1 MSLLLKALSRVEQRQ
16 QAPANDAQK
25 PPVDLAIPPV
35 ISLPPVE
42 SPIPVAKETP
52 PPAPIVPPVESLIPP
67 AEPAVATVEPAA
79 PSVEK
84 IDQVEPAMV
93 APELPI
99 VEPLAE
105 IPDTAGDFSTA
116 LDAAMVADVRVVADS
131 PTADPITLDIAA
143 DQPAPFATPIAQPT
157 QPLEIDTTLLTIN
170 AEPPAAPPTAKAAA
184 PAAEIAEPLA
194 DVPPPVADASETYTD
209 FFADL
214 RDDLGNEPIWQQ
226 LEDLQ
231 RLVASDLGRFNTETV
246 SLEDSGDSSIEVTT
260 TEVLEIEAIDLPE
273 PNAVPLTASPPT
285 SSSTASIPPV
295 SPAEQFA
302 TAFPPFKSLS
312 EPATTVPPFVSPP
325 LSVAAPVE
333 AIPALIIAPSPA
345 PTPSQPVATAAPLN
359 FKPEFR
365 ELRDQLLAR
374 INIAKHPTLL
384 MVDAGQGIGDSSWLL
399 PLATSIIEKLNAT
412 KRDTPPQILIV
423 EAAGSDCGIAQSL
436 GLDAHLGLNHVLAR
450 RTDWN
455 ATVQSTPHPQIK
467 LLGRGAGQL
476 RSGDF
481 NRLAKCWAELSLRF
495 DLILVAAGPIYD
507 PPSVDQIQKTVSSSA
522 TMFFPLTTA
531 AVLCIE
537 LNGTPQSTATEA
549 KRFLDARGIQVLGCI
564 VQPTW

>member
-1 MSLLLKALSRVEQRQ
+1 M
-16 QAPANDAQK
+16 
-25 PPVDLAIPPV
+25 
-35 ISLPPVE
+35 
-42 SPIPVAKETP
+42 
-52 PPAPIVPPVESLIPP
+52 
-67 AEPAVATVEPAA
+67 
-79 PSVEK
+79 
-84 IDQVEPAMV
+84 
-93 APELPI
+93 
-99 VEPLAE
+99 
-105 IPDTAGDFSTA
+105 
-116 LDAAMVADVRVVADS
+116 
-131 PTADPITLDIAA
+131 
-143 DQPAPFATPIAQPT
+143 
-157 QPLEIDTTLLTIN
+157 
-170 AEPPAAPPTAKAAA
+170 
-184 PAAEIAEPLA
+184 A

-214 RDDLGNEPIWQQ
+214 RDDLGNEPLWQQ

-231 RLVASDLGRFNTETV
+231 RLVSSGLGRLDIETV

-260 TEVLEIEAIDLPE
+260 TEVLEIDAIDVPG
-273 PNAVPLTASPPT
+273 PNVTLTAATPPT
-285 SSSTASIPPV
+285 GSSRTFIPPA

-302 TAFPPFKSLS
+302 TAFPPFQTLS
-312 EPATTVPPFVSPP
+312 QPVTTAPPVAPP
-325 LSVAAPVE
+325 PSVAAAVE
-333 AIPALIIAPSPA
+333 TSLAQVVMPSAP
-345 PTPSQPVATAAPLN
+345 PTPPEPVAPAAPLN

-384 MVDAGQGIGDSSWLL
+384 MVDAGQDIGDSSWLL

-455 ATVQSTPHPQIK
+455 ATVQSTLHPQIK

-476 RSGDF
+476 RSSDF

-507 PPSVDQIQKTVSSSA
+507 PPSVDQVQKTLSSSA

-537 LNGTPQSTATEA
+537 LNGTPQSTAAEA